1 MKTKCELHALH
12 YSVTKVFQYWSLLF
26 CKGLGQEQ
34 VGEVIA
40 STNVN
45 LININT
51 QTQNIIGDKYFEM
64 SNHLGNV
71 LASVSDR
78 KLPEPDGQGSVDF
91 YLADVTSY
99 SDYFPYGMI
108 LRDGGDGPR
117 YGFQGQEKDDE
128 VKGEGNY
135 INYKYRMHDPRVGRF
150 FATDLLEKTYPNNSP
165 YAFSQN
171 IVINAIELEGLEAY
185 FIHGM
190 LGNAGQFNDD
200 PQNTGSNFEMAK
212 TVYQNFTNNTE
223 YDNTF
228 SWNVGRKVD
237 AETGERKGRKLSGVL
252 QTPDDREI
260 AAKMLVDHILT
271 VRQEKIDAGEITS
284 DEEITLIGFSAGGLV
299 ALQAAE
305 MLAEQDYKVNI
316 VTVNTTAMRDENSSE
331 HPKGN
336 EGINDML
343 IIKTKGDKL
352 TGTLKGGE
360 WEYEEGSVPEKFEQI
375 EVESN
380 AKNGLL
386 KHFAKDINIDSVINS
401 GAERLDSVPKENN
414 PPSKP

>member
-1 MKTKCELHALH
+1 MGCKKLTYYENLSPL
-12 YSVTKVFQYWSLLF
+12 KVVCS
-26 CKGLGQEQ
+26 
-34 VGEVIA
+34 
-40 STNVN
+40 N
-45 LININT
+45 LNISG
-51 QTQNIIGDKYFEM
+51 ISCLDAY
-64 SNHLGNV
+64 
-71 LASVSDR
+71 
-78 KLPEPDGQGSVDF
+78 
-91 YLADVTSY
+91 
-99 SDYFPYGMI
+99 
-108 LRDGGDGPR
+108 R

-128 VKGEGNY
+128 VKGEGNS
-135 INYKYRMHDPRVGRF
+135 INYKYRMHDPRIGRF
-150 FATDLLEKTYPNNSP
+150 FATDPLEKTYPNNSP

-190 LGNAGQFNDD
+190 GGSTAQYANDG
-200 PQNTGSNFEMAK
+200 TGSNFEMAE
-212 TVYQNFTNNTE
+212 TVYKKFTNNTE

-228 SWNVGRKVD
+228 SWNVGRKIDV
-237 AETGERKGRKLSGVL
+237 ETGDRKGRKLSSAL
-252 QTPDDREI
+252 QTPKDREI
-260 AAKMLVDHILT
+260 AAKMLVDHILN

-305 MLAEQDYKVNI
+305 MLAEQEYKVNI

-336 EGINDML
+336 KGINDML

-360 WEYEEGSVPEKFEQI
+360 WEYEEGSVPENFQQQ

-386 KHFAKDINIDSVINS
+386 KHFAKEINIESVKNS
-401 GAERLDSVPKENN
+401 GAERLDPVPKENN
-414 PPSKP
+414 PTSRPKY